1 MKKQRM
7 KWISL
12 LLILLVLISGC
23 SPKDDIRLED
33 SSELLV
39 EEITEEET
47 NPAAFMEEDLPTD
60 SPQEEI
66 EEILPEEEPENLSKE
81 ENRDRER
88 TLSVREDGEYTSKEE
103 VALYIRQ
110 FGKLPENFITKKEAE
125 ALGWNAKKGN
135 LDEVAKGKSIGGDF
149 FGNREKKLPSAS
161 GRKWRECDID
171 FEGGFRNAKRI
182 VFSNDGLIYYT
193 GDHYETFEQLY

>member
-7 KWISL
+7 KWIFL
-12 LLILLVLISGC
+12 LLILFVLISGC
-23 SPKDDIRLED
+23 SPKDNIRSED

-39 EEITEEET
+39 EEITEEEADS
-47 NPAAFMEEDLPTD
+47 AAMIESDLSEG
-60 SPQEEI
+60 SPQSEIGEEI
-66 EEILPEEEPENLSKE
+66 PEEKPENLSKE
-81 ENRDRER
+81 ENRNQER
-88 TLSVREDGEYTSKEE
+88 KLSVREDGKYTSKEE
-103 VALYIRQ
+103 VALYIHQ

-125 ALGWNAKKGN
+125 ALGWNAKQGN
-135 LDEVAKGKSIGGDF
+135 LEEVAEGRSIGGDF

-193 GDHYETFEQLY
+193 EDHYETFEQLY

>member
-12 LLILLVLISGC
+12 LLILLLLISGC
-23 SPKDDIRLED
+23 SPKKDTVSDN

-39 EEITEEET
+39 EEITEE
-47 NPAAFMEEDLPTD
+47 AADSGSAAESSLSED
-60 SPQEEI
+60 SPPGDMDEEI
-66 EEILPEEEPENLSKE
+66 PEEETENFPEEEKE
-81 ENRDRER
+81 NK
-88 TLSVREDGEYTSKEE
+88 LSVREEGEYTSKEE
-103 VALYIRQ
+103 VSLYIHQ
-110 FGKLPENFITKKEAE
+110 FGKLPANFITKKEAE

-135 LDEVAKGKSIGGDF
+135 LDEVAKGRSIGGDS

-193 GDHYETFEQLY
+193 EDHYETFEQLY